1 MTTAPRVSVIAPMKN
16 EAENVAALAEGI
28 AAACAP
34 FAPFEIIFV
43 NDGSTDGT
51 AEAIASV
58 RQRIPYLR
66 ELRHAASCGQSAAVL
81 SGVRAARASVCATL
95 DGDGQ
100 NPPDELPR
108 LIAPMLADATGRLGL
123 VAGQRVGR
131 QDTAGKR
138 MGSRLANVLRARV
151 LRDDTRD
158 TGCGLK
164 AFPRAV
170 FLTLPYFDHMHR
182 YLPALVRREGYE
194 IAHVDVSHRARMAGR
209 SNYTNLGRALVGIL
223 DLAGVWWLLRR
234 RKLARIVYR
243 DSGLD
248 AGLETGLDI
257 VDGGVHGALG
267 GSPDAELGGPRLPDA
282 SKTRDADK
290 NAGWREDG
298 V

>member
-1 MTTAPRVSVIAPMKN
+1 MTSAPRVSVIAPMKN
-16 EAENVAALAEGI
+16 EAGNVAALAEGI

-58 RQRIPYLR
+58 RQRIPYLH

-81 SGVRAARASVCATL
+81 SGVRAARAAICATL

-100 NPPDELPR
+100 NPPNELPR
-108 LIAPMLADATGRLGL
+108 LIAPMLADTTGRLGL

-138 MGSRLANVLRARV
+138 MGSRLANALRARV

-194 IAHVDVSHRARMAGR
+194 IAHVDVSHRARMTGR

-234 RKLARIVYR
+234 RKLAQIVYR
-243 DSGLD
+243 DVGLEGDHEDGRTHEARAPGADKGLD
-248 AGLETGLDI
+248 M
-257 VDGGVHGALG
+257 
-267 GSPDAELGGPRLPDA
+267 
-282 SKTRDADK
+282 
-290 NAGWREDG
+290 REDRA
-298 V
+298 